1 MINHC
6 RVMQLD
12 GGARGWLGGLGE
24 LQEPRRGQVHAN
36 TSCPGTW
43 RRSQEAKSEH
53 SVGSGAPTPQRGPHL
68 GTAGKAA
75 GQGFGN
81 KHLGGA

>member
-1 MINHC
+1 MINHR

-12 GGARGWLGGLGE
+12 GGAQGWLRGLGE

-43 RRSQEAKSEH
+43 RSQEEK
-53 SVGSGAPTPQRGPHL
+53 
-68 GTAGKAA
+68 
-75 GQGFGN
+75 
-81 KHLGGA
+81 